1 MFIQAAKMGVLGD
14 LNK

>member
-1 MFIQAAKMGVLGD
+1 MSIQAAKMGVLGD